1 MMRAL
6 WTASSGMQAQQMN
19 VDVISNNLAN
29 VNTTG
34 YKKST
39 LEFKDLLYEN
49 INKPGIAQD
58 GSGKPVGLQIGLGV
72 RPIAT
77 QKYFTTGSVQQTG
90 NPLDLAITGE
100 EANTFFAVS
109 TGNSQVRYTRD
120 GSFELSVAQ
129 DGTRTLVTSTGDP
142 VLSQDGNAITVPAD
156 VSTFSISKDG
166 TITYQD
172 ANQQTQTIGT
182 IGLFRFANPAGLLAD
197 GDSYYESTSASGQPA
212 IESQT
217 TGSSKSTLLQ
227 GYLEGSNVQVVEEM
241 VKLITAQRA
250 YEINSKSISTADDM
264 LSTVNNLK
272 R

>member
-34 YKKST
+34 YKKAT

-49 INKPGIAQD
+49 INKPGVAQD
-58 GSGKPVGLQIGLGV
+58 GTGKPVGLQIGLGV

-109 TGNSQVRYTRD
+109 TGQNQVRYTRD
-120 GSFELSVAQ
+120 GSFKLSVAQ
-129 DGTRTLVTSTGDP
+129 DGTRRLVTSTGDP
-142 VLSQDGNAITVPAD
+142 VLSQDGNVIEIPTEATTVTVA
-156 VSTFSISKDG
+156 KDG
-166 TITYQD
+166 TISYQD
-172 ANQQTQTIGT
+172 ANQQTQTVGT
-182 IGLFRFANPAGLLAD
+182 IGLFRFANPAGLQAD
-197 GDSYYESTSASGQPA
+197 GDSYYESTSASGQPSA
-212 IESQT
+212 ESQA
-217 TGSSKSTLLQ
+217 TGSKSTLLQ
-227 GYLEGSNVQVVEEM
+227 GYIEGSNVQVVEEM